1 MNLFLGWGEK
11 MVYSPTVKMAR
22 ELVLAGRDL
31 LGSNKMEIY
40 RPGLN
45 YLVFLVFALLASGA
59 SANTGIVTQL
69 SGTLSV
75 HKADGSVRI
84 LSQKS
89 EVVSGDTVNTQKD
102 SYAQIKFSDGGTVT
116 LKPNTSL
123 KIQDFHFK
131 QDEPQQDSFIF
142 GLVKGG
148 LRAVTG
154 LVGKRGNQDAYK
166 LDTATATI
174 GIRGTSYG
182 ADDCIATPCPKPNS
196 SENLEPSVYVSV
208 TDGEIVVS
216 NNAGSQ
222 NFVAGQFGAISDRN
236 SRPRFLSTDPGLQFT
251 PPSTFIQSIMT
262 GAAASMGKA
271 QECVV
276 RH

>member
-1 MNLFLGWGEK
+1 MSIKYQCLRQFAWLLF
-11 MVYSPTVKMAR
+11 A
-22 ELVLAGRDL
+22 A
-31 LGSNKMEIY
+31 
-40 RPGLN
+40 
-45 YLVFLVFALLASGA
+45 ASSAAWA
-59 SANTGIVTQL
+59 SSGTVTQL

-75 HKADGSVRI
+75 LKADGSVRI

-102 SYAQIKFSDGGTVT
+102 SFAQIKFTDGGTIT
-116 LKPNTSL
+116 LKPNSSL
-123 KIQDFHFK
+123 KIQEFRFK
-131 QDEPQQDSFIF
+131 QEEPDKDSFVF

-154 LVGKRGNQDAYK
+154 LVGKRGNQDAYS
-166 LDTATATI
+166 LGTATATI

-182 ADDCIATPCPKPNS
+182 ADDCLTTPCPKANS

-208 TDGEIVVS
+208 TDGEIVAT

-222 NFVAGQFGAISDRN
+222 NFLAGQFGSIADRN

-251 PPSTFIQSIMT
+251 PPATFIQSIMT
-262 GAAASMGKA
+262 GAAANAGKR

-276 RH
+276 RR